1 MATKFSQWMRESI
14 TFKLS
19 IIGFLIVLLLIPLG
33 MVDSLISERGYN
45 KNRVAQEIY
54 STWGDSQTLQG
65 PILTIPYNSYYWDYY
80 EEKIPDSNQ
89 TITKKELKKRLEYL
103 HFLPAKLDIK
113 ATVNPSIRYRSIY
126 EVVVYNA
133 LIDIEGYFEQP
144 DFSQWQIESKDILYN
159 LATLSFGIGD
169 LRGVEERIALE
180 FDGKK
185 GFFTPGIKSAQV
197 SSAIKSGVSMP
208 VAFDPT
214 QSTTPFRINNLKL
227 RGSQSIF
234 FLPYGK
240 ENRVVM
246 GSDWGNPNFMG
257 DFLPSSHTIAPNR
270 FDATWSVI
278 DINRAYPQSFQGD
291 DIARLQKYK
300 YNSNQDHTYYQKYN
314 DSTKFMESSFGVEFM
329 VPIDYYKKSDR
340 SIKYGVLL
348 ILLTFITFFF
358 VEIFIKRPIHPFQYI
373 LVGFGLVLFFALLVS
388 ISEHIGF
395 DKAYIISSVATI
407 TSITLYSMS
416 VFRDRKSL
424 LALFSVMSLFYVF
437 VYMLLQMQDYA
448 LVIGTIMLFVTL
460 SSIMYISRNIDWY
473 NLKKES

>member
-1 MATKFSQWMRESI
+1 MATKYSQWMREST
-14 TFKLS
+14 TFKLFT
-19 IIGFLIVLLLIPLG
+19 IGFLIILLLIPLG

-54 STWGDSQTLQG
+54 STWGDTQTLQG

-89 TITKKELKKRLEYL
+89 TITKKELKKRLEYV

-185 GFFTPGIKSAQV
+185 GFFTPGIKSAQI
-197 SSAIKSGVSMP
+197 SGAIKSGVSMP
-208 VAFDPT
+208 VEFDPT
-214 QSTTPFRINNLKL
+214 QSTTSFRINNLKL

-246 GSDWGNPNFMG
+246 DSDWGNPNFMG
-257 DFLPSSHTIAPNR
+257 DFLPSSHTITPSH

-278 DINRAYPQSFQGD
+278 DINRAYPQSFQGN
-291 DIARLQKYK
+291 DIARLQQYK
-300 YNSNQDHTYYQKYN
+300 YNSNQDHSYYQKYN

-348 ILLTFITFFF
+348 IVLTFITFFF

-373 LVGFGLVLFFALLVS
+373 LVGFGLVLFFALLIS

-395 DKAYIISSVATI
+395 DKAYIISSIATI
-407 TSITLYSMS
+407 ASITLYSMS

-424 LALFSVMSLFYVF
+424 LALFGVMSLFYVF

-448 LVIGTIMLFVTL
+448 LVIGTTMLFVIL
-460 SSIMYISRNIDWY
+460 STIMYISRNIDWY